1 MPISGTYSC
10 RGDAATGGMSVRQNP
25 LGIDATRDV
34 IGSLP
39 RDFPEYN
46 AEIPARETHASLTFK
61 QSYQLL
67 LVHLPMCL
75 LRIVQAT

>member
-10 RGDAATGGMSVRQNP
+10 RGDAATGGISVRENP

-46 AEIPARETHASLTFK
+46 AEIPTRETASLTFK
-61 QSYQLL
+61 QTYQLL
-67 LVHLPMCL
+67 LIHLQMWL